1 MLIVLFTTANWYP
14 ADNVQHSSATSVVNI
29 AVLVLLLIVSAISGV
44 DPLVFWVFE
53 HPHNFGRWCSPVSEH
68 PRFFLIICAF
78 YQQMVCTCKV
88 YIC

>member
-1 MLIVLFTTANWYP
+1 MAKASMSIVFEVHL
-14 ADNVQHSSATSVVNI
+14 
-29 AVLVLLLIVSAISGV
+29 LVDSKTIKSFETRKTIGQEQSSGV
-44 DPLVFWVFE
+44 DPSVFWVFE

-68 PRFFLIICAF
+68 PQIFFLRICAF